1 MSIWGIITW
10 STTDSYFFKE
20 RSTIRKNRLKLEQ
33 SEAISSS
40 FYFLTRLNWCM
51 LLLRRSWF
59 FNQKIFS
66 SRFSDIFILRTGAL
80 QRKLKLRLPFWNKCT
95 EKKREGIFSFST
107 VSIWKFSVPYRS
119 PWSFLFTLEIKN
131 MTFTT
136 RLVEHNFKLYYG
148 SLKS

>member
-1 MSIWGIITW
+1 MRNNYLKYHWFIFLQGKKHDKEKQTEAWTEWGNFV
-10 STTDSYFFKE
+10 FF
-20 RSTIRKNRLKLEQ
+20 
-33 SEAISSS
+33 